1 MRKLSVLL
9 LVFCLVIGVFSVAGA
24 DGAPKFKKQ
33 PVTQTTDKKG
43 TAVFTFRAVDF
54 DSALSSWHFI
64 NPETGED
71 LTGPQLREYFS
82 GVKGFS
88 LVASNG
94 KQQLTMKK
102 VPDALHG
109 WTVYVV
115 LANKNGYT
123 VVSDKVQLF
132 CSSVMQSLDTT
143 ADAGTNTALPESIT
157 IRAENLTLMPLD
169 KDGNPAAD
177 EPASVLTVAPPAS
190 VLVKSEQP
198 VGYWTINGIVFQ
210 PAENIGS
217 FILGN
222 IISDLTVSASYGT
235 SAETPVA
242 DSGTP

>member
-9 LVFCLVIGVFSVAGA
+9 LVFCLVIVVFSVAGA

-64 NPETGED
+64 NPETEED

-82 GVKGFS
+82 GAKGFS

-94 KQQLTMKK
+94 KQQ
-102 VPDALHG
+102 LHG

-143 ADAGTNTALPESIT
+143 ADAETNTALPESIT
-157 IRAENLTLMPLD
+157 IRAENLTLIPLD

-210 PAENIGS
+210 PADSIGS

-222 IISDLTVSASYGT
+222 ITSDLTVSASYSPPG
-235 SAETPVA
+235 ETPGA
-242 DSGTP
+242 ESAAP

>member
-9 LVFCLVIGVFSVAGA
+9 LVFCLVIVVFSVAGA

-94 KQQLTMKK
+94 KQHLTMKK

-198 VGYWTINGIVFQ
+198 VEYWTINGIVFQ
-210 PAENIGS
+210 PADSIGS

-222 IISDLTVSASYGT
+222 ITSDLTVSASYSPPG
-235 SAETPVA
+235 ETPGA
-242 DSGTP
+242 ESAAP